1 MSHAPSTLPGSLQ
14 RRSRT
19 FWVAS
24 WLLVALYLV
33 ASGRAFI
40 PGICA
45 TQRAMDAQCAA
56 NSDGPS
62 MHGLRA
68 CCALPAGDEGESDAP
83 IAPGN
88 SGCALCKLVS
98 SAAPLAATV
107 YVPAPLEPAFAAL
120 LPVTD
125 QRTGIRVLGTFQT
138 RAPPLST
145 HLT

>member
-1 MSHAPSTLPGSLQ
+1 MSHTPSTSHGTLQ

-19 FWVAS
+19 FWLAS
-24 WLLVALYLV
+24 WLLVGLYLV

-56 NSDGPS
+56 SSDGPS
-62 MHGLRA
+62 MQGLRA
-68 CCALPAGDEGESDAP
+68 CCAMPSGEDGESDTP
-83 IAPGN
+83 VAPGD

-98 SAAPLAATV
+98 SSAPLAATV
-107 YVPAPLEPAFAAL
+107 FVPVPPEPEYGPPQTRIAQL
-120 LPVTD
+120 S
-125 QRTGIRVLGTFQT
+125 GTHLVGTTQD

-145 HLT
+145 LV